1 MKKILTFIIVILS
14 LNIKV
19 SAASLC
25 NYTEQTELNSKAA
38 NIKVS
43 YELIDDVVGT
53 SDEGYVN
60 YYFKISIVNV
70 TEDFYVVVKND
81 YNDEENTY
89 YSSDAQ
95 DGIITIKWPYSDK
108 VTNFNIQA
116 FTSSKTNCPNEKFK
130 TVYLTTPRFNK
141 YSEREICLDYPDFN
155 YCQKFVTFAEI
166 DDAEFVDKMVKFSE
180 SENKGT
186 TDEPITQD
194 DVTIVDK
201 IIEFID
207 DYKFIILG
215 GIGLIVIGS
224 VVIYRVR
231 TKKQRELGL

>member
-1 MKKILTFIIVILS
+1 MKKILTFVIAMFL
-14 LNIKV
+14 LNIRV

-25 NYTEQTELNSKAA
+25 SYTEQAELNSKAA

-43 YELIDDVVGT
+43 YEVIDDVVG
-53 SDEGYVN
+53 SDDEGYID
-60 YYFKISIVNV
+60 YYFKVSIVNV

-81 YNDEENTY
+81 YNDEEQTY
-89 YSSDAQ
+89 YSSDAV
-95 DGIITIKWPYSDK
+95 DGIITIKWRYSDK

-116 FTSSKTNCPNEKFK
+116 YTSSNTNCPNEKFK
-130 TVYLTTPRFNK
+130 TVYLTTPRFNE

-166 DDAEFVDKMVKFSE
+166 NDDEFVEKMVSYSE
-180 SENKGT
+180 KVTGQDEQEPT
-186 TDEPITQD
+186 TPN
-194 DVTIVDK
+194 DVTLIDK

-207 DYKFIILG
+207 NYKFIILG
-215 GIGLIVIGS
+215 SIVVIVVGS
-224 VVIYRVR
+224 VIIHRVR